1 MNFNTMSDPM
11 AIGIDR
17 NGSIVRAKEGTSLS
31 DVRKQRKEMA
41 KLDIEQE
48 VVKKKK
54 RAFKDDDVNDFFLE
68 FCREYP
74 NKYKAFALLGID
86 IIDAKKLLKTKKYK
100 EAAGLAKE
108 IRHLEL
114 KASLYKAAGS
124 AHSKESL
131 KAIETLVKM
140 FDEDVG
146 KKGVS
151 DDSDTPTEAEEIPSY
166 LRNSANTTKMEN
178 EMNGLEEKG

>member
-1 MNFNTMSDPM
+1 MNFNPMSDPM
-11 AIGIDR
+11 AIGIDK
-17 NGSIVRAKEGTSLS
+17 NGSIIRAKAGTSLS
-31 DVRKQRKEMA
+31 DVRRQRKEMA

-54 RAFKDDDVNDFFLE
+54 RAFKDDAVNDFFLE
-68 FCREYP
+68 FCKEYP

-86 IIDAKKLLKTKKYK
+86 IIDAKKLLQTKKYI
-100 EAAGLAKE
+100 EAASLAKE

-146 KKGVS
+146 KNKK
-151 DDSDTPTEAEEIPSY
+151 DDPEDEKEAEEIPYY
-166 LRNSANTTKMEN
+166 LRNSANDTRMEN